1 MSVCALVPRKFA
13 NTNIFFHILRGI
25 YFLSYL
31 CNSTENA
38 FIRVLVA
45 VSYNLITLSQV
56 IGWSYFVA
64 WSISFYPQIIVNFQ
78 RKSVTGLNFDYLA
91 LNILGFILYG
101 IFNVGL
107 YSIPEIQVCFVHRFM
122 QPNINS
128 GLQTFFLC

>member
-1 MSVCALVPRKFA
+1 MK
-13 NTNIFFHILRGI
+13 
-25 YFLSYL
+25 Y
-31 CNSTENA
+31 STKNA

-64 WSISFYPQIIVNFQ
+64 WSISFYPQVIVNFQ

-107 YSIPEIQVCFVHRFM
+107 YSIPEIQVCFEHCSKREKVPTISICVSIVFYSLRIFTKHT
-122 QPNINS
+122 NK
-128 GLQTFFLC
+128 CVC